1 MGVLGESVS
10 SGLATGLGSVFG
22 EPVRISGFSMWKLC
36 GWKSWAWVP
45 KKGVFLADFAEVG
58 LDRFW

>member
-10 SGLATGLGSVFG
+10 SGLATGLEAFWGTRENQRILHV
-22 EPVRISGFSMWKLC
+22 EAVRLEIVRVDSE
-36 GWKSWAWVP
+36 
-45 KKGVFLADFAEVG
+45 KGVFLADFAEVG